1 MARMKHGVF
10 SWEDVLAQRYQSNKP
25 APLQHRYRTIS
36 TPESPAQQPQCRL
49 LSLSPEL
56 RMIIWGYALS
66 HLRLHIIQ
74 RSPQRL
80 GYIICP
86 LSATGIPDKA
96 AHAGSPFCEI
106 CQGGGIPPARKG
118 SRSSSGGTRC
128 EWNQASC
135 AVIDMP
141 TNVQSLE
148 STHLLYTLNTFEF
161 SNPWTLPYFRPTL
174 PLDSWEAIRS
184 VELRWAFPGH
194 WLPTKD
200 PVRAVYVA
208 AGRAQWL
215 ETCRTLNRLPSLRSF
230 VLVLGNNWFSEPVE
244 KLPIFLEPLRGLRV
258 QHQRHCGWS
267 DGPLSLKPGLR
278 KDSSFPSGEELGLI
292 SITHGSESS
301 LRSSPASSSSCVRPL
316 VSAEVGSDIPAP
328 LGPLPSWELR
338 LQGQSYYLHEMGRAG
353 EDLRRRGIDCVI
365 SMV

>member
-1 MARMKHGVF
+1 MARMKQGVF

-25 APLQHRYRTIS
+25 APLLHRHRTIS
-36 TPESPAQQPQCRL
+36 TPKPPAQQPQCRL

-56 RMIIWGYALS
+56 RMIIWGYALG

-106 CQGGGIPPARKG
+106 CQGGGIPQPAKEADLVRAG
-118 SRSSSGGTRC
+118 RGANGTKLLALSLTCR
-128 EWNQASC
+128 Q
-135 AVIDMP
+135 I
-141 TNVQSLE
+141 SLE

-174 PLDSWEAIRS
+174 TLDSWEAIRS

-200 PVRAVYVA
+200 PVRTIYVA

-215 ETCRTLNRLPSLRSF
+215 ETCRTLNQLPSLRSF

-258 QHQRHCGWS
+258 QCPRHCGWS
-267 DGPLSLKPGLR
+267 DGPLLLKPGLR
-278 KDSSFPSGEELGLI
+278 KDSSFSSGEESGLVG
-292 SITHGSESS
+292 ITRGYESN
-301 LRSSPASSSSCVRPL
+301 LRSSPASSSAYVRPL
-316 VSAEVGSDIPAP
+316 VSAEVVSDIAAP

-338 LQGQSYYLHEMGRAG
+338 LQGQSYYSHETGRAG

-365 SMV
+365 SIV